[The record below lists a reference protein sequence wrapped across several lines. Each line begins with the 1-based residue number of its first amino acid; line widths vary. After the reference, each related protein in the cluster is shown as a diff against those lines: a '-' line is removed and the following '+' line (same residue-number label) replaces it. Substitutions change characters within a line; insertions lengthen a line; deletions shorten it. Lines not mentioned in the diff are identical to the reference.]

1 MGKML
6 IVFIGILVVVFV
18 GVLVVSIGIIGLILG
33 VIFGIGME
41 KDMIFIFYIE
51 LLVFKFDLFNDIF
64 IV

>member
-41 KDMIFIFYIE
+41 KDMIFIFYIR
-51 LLVFKFDLFNDIF
+51 VISF
-64 IV
+64 